1 MPKVSVIMPVYNVAS
16 YLDAAFISLQQQ
28 TLTDY
33 EVIVVNDGSTD
44 DSQDIISRY
53 AQSDTRIISFQQ
65 HNQGQSVARNLALEH
80 ATGDYIYFMDSDD
93 VIAPE
98 TLQNC
103 YDYAEK
109 TQADFVFFDGE
120 IFYEDGAQHL
130 PWNYKRSYLCE
141 EYKAYDGEGLL
152 NRMLDEVKHSCVVWL
167 LFIRKRYL
175 DDIKLSFYPGIIHE
189 DELFTTLLTLQ
200 SKKIFCLKQA
210 LVNHRVRQTST
221 MGKRYSKRNINC
233 YLTVFDELF
242 KFQNTPLIRKFARY
256 TLGRVFYTGHI
267 ISITE
272 KPSVFWRALISGYL
286 PFIGWKN
293 VMVFW
298 LKRNG
303 A

>member
-65 HNQGQSVARNLALEH
+65 QNQGQSVARNLALEH

-130 PWNYKRSYLCE
+130 PWNYKRSYLYE
-141 EYKAYDGEGLL
+141 ECKAYDGEGLL
-152 NRMLDEVKHSCVVWL
+152 NRMLDEV
-167 LFIRKRYL
+167 
-175 DDIKLSFYPGIIHE
+175 
-189 DELFTTLLTLQ
+189 
-200 SKKIFCLKQA
+200 
-210 LVNHRVRQTST
+210 
-221 MGKRYSKRNINC
+221 
-233 YLTVFDELF
+233 
-242 KFQNTPLIRKFARY
+242 
-256 TLGRVFYTGHI
+256 
-267 ISITE
+267 
-272 KPSVFWRALISGYL
+272 
-286 PFIGWKN
+286 
-293 VMVFW
+293 
-298 LKRNG
+298 
-303 A
+303 